1 VRSSGQQF
9 LRIIVSSLATGC
21 LTACGGGVHSA
32 TNPVGPQAA
41 NISKIWWLMFYV
53 CSAVFIIVLAVL
65 AVALIKSWKNQAND
79 ETPQLDLPEESK
91 KRRTNVVLASVVA
104 TVVILFVFLIYSFV
118 IGRGL
123 TSELAS
129 KNGVVI
135 ELTGHQWWW
144 EVRYDNVDAS
154 SIFTTANEIHIPV
167 GVPVTLSLKAA
178 DVIHSFWVPNLHG
191 KKDLIPGKI
200 STIWIQADQP
210 GVFRGQC
217 AEYCGFQH
225 AHMALWVIA
234 EPQEQFNNW
243 LKSQTQEAATPFT
256 DSAKRGQQ
264 IFLSSS
270 CVMCHTISGTPAG
283 SNIGPNL
290 THVASRQTIAAATL
304 ENTREHLASWVND
317 SQRIK
322 PGNHMP
328 PSSFS
333 NNDLQPL
340 LDYLQSLK

>member
-1 VRSSGQQF
+1 MIWSN
-9 LRIIVSSLATGC
+9 
-21 LTACGGGVHSA
+21 ACGGGVHSA
-32 TNPVGPQAA
+32 LNPAGPQAT

-53 CSAVFIIVLAVL
+53 STAIFVIVLASL
-65 AVALIKSWKNQAND
+65 AVGVIKGYKNQTD
-79 ETPQLDLPEESK
+79 ELPELEIDEDA
-91 KRRTNVVLASVVA
+91 KRHRTNIVITAVA
-104 TVVILFVFLIYSFV
+104 TTVAILIVFLLYSFFV
-118 IGRGL
+118 GRGL
-123 TSELAS
+123 TSELAQ

-135 ELTGHQWWW
+135 EVTGHQWWW

-154 SIFTTANEIHIPV
+154 NIFTTANEIHIPV
-167 GVPVTLSLKAA
+167 GVPVTLSLKAN

-200 STIWIQADQP
+200 STIWLQADQP

-217 AEYCGFQH
+217 AEYCGLQH

-234 EPQEQFNNW
+234 EPREQFDSW
-243 LKSQTQEAATPFT
+243 LQAQIQAAMAPSTE
-256 DSAKRGQQ
+256 SAKKGQQ
-264 IFLSSS
+264 IFMSSA

-304 ENTREHLASWVND
+304 ENTRDHLAGWVNN

-322 PGNHMP
+322 PGNRMP
-328 PSSFS
+328 PMNFS
-333 NNDLQPL
+333 DNDLQPL

>member
-1 VRSSGQQF
+1 MKEWHQQLVRMF
-9 LRIIVSSLATGC
+9 VACLVTTSLS
-21 LTACGGGVHSA
+21 ACGSGVHSA
-32 TNPVGPQAA
+32 LNPAGPQAE
-41 NISKIWWLMFYV
+41 NISKIWWLMFWV
-53 CSAVFIIVLAVL
+53 SAAVFVIVLAVL
-65 AVALIKSWKNQAND
+65 ILALVKAKKQEGMDQI
-79 ETPQLDLPEESK
+79 PELELTDAGK
-91 KRRTNVVLASVVA
+91 KRRTNTVLASVVA
-104 TVVILFVFLIYSFV
+104 TVLILFIFLIYSFV
-118 IGRGL
+118 IGKGL
-123 TSELAS
+123 TSELAQ

-135 ELTGHQWWW
+135 EITGHQWWW

-167 GVPVTLSLKAA
+167 GVPVTLSLKGG

-200 STIWIQADQP
+200 STIWLQADRP

-217 AEYCGFQH
+217 AEYCGLQH
-225 AHMALWVIA
+225 AHMALWVVA
-234 EPQEQFNNW
+234 ESQQQFNNW
-243 LKSQTQEAATPFT
+243 MQSQIQEAASPAT

-264 IFLSSS
+264 IFLSSA

-290 THVASRQTIAAATL
+290 THVASRQTIAAGTL
-304 ENTREHLASWVND
+304 DNNREHLASWVNN

-328 PSSFS
+328 AMSFS
-333 NNDLQPL
+333 DSDLQPL
-340 LDYLQSLK
+340 LDYLQTLK

>member
-1 VRSSGQQF
+1 
-9 LRIIVSSLATGC
+9 
-21 LTACGGGVHSA
+21 
-32 TNPVGPQAA
+32 
-41 NISKIWWLMFYV
+41 MFYV
-53 CSAVFIIVLAVL
+53 CTAVFVIVLSAL
-65 AVALIKSWKNQAND
+65 AVVLIKRSKNKPTD
-79 ETPQLDLPEESK
+79 DVPELELPEESK
-91 KRRTNVVLASVVA
+91 KRRTNVVLASVIS
-104 TVVILFVFLIYSFV
+104 TVVILFIFLIYSFV

-123 TSELAS
+123 TSELAQ

-167 GVPVTLSLKAA
+167 GVPVTLSLKAG

-200 STIWIQADQP
+200 STIWIQSDQP

-217 AEYCGFQH
+217 AEYCGLQH

-234 EPQEQFNNW
+234 EPQEQFNSW
-243 LKSQTQEAATPFT
+243 LQSQTQEAAVPST
-256 DSAKRGQQ
+256 DSTKRGQQ
-264 IFLSSS
+264 IFLSSA
-270 CVMCHTISGTPAG
+270 CVMCHTVSGTPAG

-290 THVASRQTIAAATL
+290 THVASRQTIAAGTL
-304 ENTREHLASWVND
+304 ENTRDHLARWVNN

-328 PSSFS
+328 TMSFS
-333 NNDLQPL
+333 DNDLQPL
-340 LDYLQSLK
+340 LDYLQTLK

>member
-1 VRSSGQQF
+1 
-9 LRIIVSSLATGC
+9 LAAGW

-32 TNPVGPQAA
+32 VNPVGPQAA
-41 NISKIWWLMFYV
+41 NIAKIWWLMFYV
-53 CSAVFIIVLAVL
+53 CTAVFVIVLAVL
-65 AVALIKSWKNQAND
+65 GICLVKARPLD
-79 ETPQLDLPEESK
+79 EVPELDLPEDTK
-91 KRRTNVVLASVVA
+91 KRKTNAVLASVVA
-104 TVVILFVFLIYSFV
+104 TVVILFIFLIYSFV

-123 TSELAS
+123 TSELAQ
-129 KNGVVI
+129 KNGVII

-167 GVPVTLSLKAA
+167 GVPVTLSLKAG

-217 AEYCGFQH
+217 AEYCGLQH

-234 EPQEQFNNW
+234 EPREQFNSW
-243 LKSQTQEAATPFT
+243 LHSQIQEAAVPST
-256 DSAKRGQQ
+256 DSTKRGQQ
-264 IFLSSS
+264 VFLSSA
-270 CVMCHTISGTPAG
+270 CVMCHTVSGTAAG

-290 THVASRQTIAAATL
+290 THVASRQTIAAGTL
-304 ENTREHLASWVND
+304 ENTRDHLARWVNN

-322 PGNHMP
+322 PGNRMP
-328 PSSFS
+328 TMSFS
-333 NNDLQPL
+333 DNDLQPL
-340 LDYLQSLK
+340 VDYLQTLK